1 MSVHV
6 ESPSGRKSVSIFSI
20 AIENQSDV
28 LGSAMHRHFIV
39 VAIAVL
45 VIAVS
50 YFIWATAHSR
60 SVDSSAKTS
69 EPARVLVPVPAPITA
84 VSDVVPAVIA
94 NPPTPRRHFEGFLAV
109 FVDPTAGPQ
118 RLPPDLSARLTE
130 VVAPEEIAAVEHVLL
145 DVHDDDAVRNE
156 AANLLRRSQ
165 DRNLNQLLSTILDRQ
180 NETERF
186 RSFVVQHLGLS
197 LAERNVSDS
206 DFIRELLRTALRDR
220 HRAVRREALQAL
232 IRVDD
237 SVGVQIATHGL
248 ADPNWFSEKDLLIRL
263 IFDLD
268 LKDQIPTIRALIRDP
283 DESVQI
289 AALYVL
295 GQWRDVTSA
304 KAIEDSTHSSTV
316 RVQKAAELAF
326 QRLHESEPPENKPS
340 LVQP

>member
-1 MSVHV
+1 MR
-6 ESPSGRKSVSIFSI
+6 ESASIFSI
-20 AIENQSDV
+20 AIENQRDV
-28 LGSAMHRHFIV
+28 LSCAMHRHLIV
-39 VAIAVL
+39 VAIAVM
-45 VIAVS
+45 VIAIS
-50 YFIWATAHSR
+50 FILWATAHSR
-60 SVDSSAKTS
+60 SVDSSAKIS
-69 EPARVLVPVPAPITA
+69 QPVRVLAPIPAPISA
-84 VSDVVPAVIA
+84 VSSGVPAIIA
-94 NPPTPRRHFEGFLAV
+94 NPQTPHRHFEGFLAV

-118 RLPPDLSARLTE
+118 RLPPDLSARLTA
-130 VVAPEEIAAVEHVLL
+130 VVVPEEITAVEKVLL
-145 DVHDDDAVRNE
+145 DAHDDDAVRNE

-180 NETERF
+180 DETERF
-186 RSFVVQHLGLS
+186 RSFAVQHLGLS
-197 LAERNVSDS
+197 LAEKNANDS
-206 DFIRELLRTALRDR
+206 DFTRELLRTALRDR
-220 HRAVRREALQAL
+220 HHAVRREALQAL
-232 IRVDD
+232 VRVDD
-237 SVGVQIATHGL
+237 SVGVKIATNAL
-248 ADPNWFSEKDLLIRL
+248 SDPDWFFAKDLLIRL